1 MATINI
7 PVTVTANIS
16 GGYLTVRVNTS
27 VVKVK
32 IEDIGIAG
40 QRQRLQQGTTVFDLV
55 LEAAKTF
62 VTEYHALEFSAADI
76 FHVATE
82 RHPELNLRQNT
93 WSCHVVSSAP
103 NHPSYK
109 HYTAHRR
116 YFRYL
121 GKGKYSLDPSM
132 QLQAGSFLGTEQQPR
147 L

>member
-1 MATINI
+1 MASINI

-16 GGYLTVRVNTS
+16 GGYLTVRVHTS
-27 VVKVK
+27 VVKAK

-40 QRQRLQQGTTVFDLV
+40 QQRLRLEPGKTLFDLV

-62 VTEYHALEFSAADI
+62 VADSHTPEFTAADLY
-76 FHVATE
+76 HVATE

-109 HYTAHRR
+109 HYTARRR

-121 GKGKYSLDPSM
+121 GDGRYSLDSSI
-132 QLQAGSFLGTEQQPR
+132 QLQASSSGGS
-147 L
+147 